1 MKSLLNI
8 FKIFTLS
15 MIVSSCNNETTSVQR
30 KAVNY
35 TIILDLSDRILTP
48 NQLDKDFQL
57 ITTFFEDFERT
68 SRRNLV
74 VTSNDCFTVKII
86 PQKNS
91 PLNVNHFEDLLQIH
105 LDELPACDKNK
116 SLEKLSKSL
125 KTKLAELK
133 KEALYSEKSSDYF
146 GVDIWSY
153 LNDNGKSLSK
163 KEYDNT
169 ILIITDG
176 YFDFE
181 NQSHVITKGNH
192 FTSTKF
198 LENLNKTNWN
208 EEAVSKDFGLLPIKL
223 NDKDRWIV
231 AGFSSKNSND
241 ILQIEKLTFF
251 WEKWLKKSGV
261 STVYTILNSSSS
273 GMNSSLIKLL

>member
-8 FKIFTLS
+8 FTIFALL
-15 MIVSSCNNETTSVQR
+15 IVVSSCNNETTPIQR
-30 KAVNY
+30 KAINH

-57 ITTFFEDFERT
+57 ITTFFENFERT

-181 NQSHVITKGNH
+181 NQSHVITKGNN

-261 STVYTILNSSSS
+261 STVNTILNCSSS